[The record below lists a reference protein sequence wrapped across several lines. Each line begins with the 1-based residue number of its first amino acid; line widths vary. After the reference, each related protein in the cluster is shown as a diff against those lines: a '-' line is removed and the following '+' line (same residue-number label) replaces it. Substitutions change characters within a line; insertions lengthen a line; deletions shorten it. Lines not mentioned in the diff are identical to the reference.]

1 MQDIYG
7 EIGKSI
13 RLMRKK
19 RNLNQEAL
27 AFKIGMDARSI
38 VSIEN
43 GDRNPT
49 IKTIY
54 KICKALRVDS
64 SAILPF

>member
-19 RNLNQEAL
+19 RNLNQETL

-54 KICKALRVDS
+54 KICKALKIES